1 MKDDKRVNTRSKW
14 LIVILIAVVLCS
26 VSLLAFGFY
35 SSAQNSNRSIYSSG
49 HGVTYPTSIDVDEM
63 LKPYINITIGG
74 SQGAGGEG
82 SSWTQ
87 LNGTVS
93 WIGSSQDSVKS
104 LRNIHL
110 SIYTRLDENLS
121 MSKNTYLLYVGIHLQ
136 ANQTEPTIPADAIDH
151 QEVTIPTIG
160 IDKPQYPFSFTC
172 STAVN

>member
-1 MKDDKRVNTRSKW
+1 
-14 LIVILIAVVLCS
+14 
-26 VSLLAFGFY
+26 
-35 SSAQNSNRSIYSSG
+35 
-49 HGVTYPTSIDVDEM
+49 M

-160 IDKPQYPFSFTC
+160 IDKPQYPFNFTC